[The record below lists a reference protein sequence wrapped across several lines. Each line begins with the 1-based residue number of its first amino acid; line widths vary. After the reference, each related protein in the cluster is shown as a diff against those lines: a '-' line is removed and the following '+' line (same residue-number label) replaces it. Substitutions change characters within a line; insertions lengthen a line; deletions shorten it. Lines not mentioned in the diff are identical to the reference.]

1 MASQDNNLL
10 KRRRL
15 DDSPDDISKNVDVC
29 HHCNKKC
36 TKKSEAVQCDLCYSW
51 LHASCEGLSKEQYK
65 LLTQLISTVDNVMY
79 FCKLNKCETRS
90 KQLMFNSINKTLFP
104 TENIITDAT
113 AETLVSEQ
121 NALKKDISE
130 LSAKLNALCATNENL
145 QKEIKSA
152 ALSIA
157 NMDSDVLALSN
168 TQRAGSSNNAMDII
182 DEMADRD
189 RRKNNIVVYNFAELA
204 DRNADIESF
213 KALSNTNFK
222 LDLDVVKAIRL
233 GPKVPNK
240 HRPLLLTVEDTD
252 DKAYMLSHSH
262 FLKRHEQYNNII
274 LYIVPD
280 RTRLERIKH
289 KRVVEELKRRRANGE
304 TNLMIRNGS
313 ILQRQPRANVQAT
326 TTQQTTNTQQG
337 TDSS

>member
-1 MASQDNNLL
+1 M
-10 KRRRL
+10 
-15 DDSPDDISKNVDVC
+15 
-29 HHCNKKC
+29 
-36 TKKSEAVQCDLCYSW
+36 
-51 LHASCEGLSKEQYK
+51 
-65 LLTQLISTVDNVMY
+65 
-79 FCKLNKCETRS
+79 
-90 KQLMFNSINKTLFP
+90 
-104 TENIITDAT
+104 
-113 AETLVSEQ
+113 SEQ